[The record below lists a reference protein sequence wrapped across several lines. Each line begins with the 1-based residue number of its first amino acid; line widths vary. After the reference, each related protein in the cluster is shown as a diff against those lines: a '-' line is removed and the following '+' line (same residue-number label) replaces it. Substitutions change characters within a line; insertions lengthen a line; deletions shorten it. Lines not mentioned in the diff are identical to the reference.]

1 MQGSRSYRW
10 FLFALLGLAWA
21 SSSSQAAVDPA
32 WVSDERTAVVEGQR
46 LEHELQWP
54 DAIELYETALEQWPE
69 NEHLTYG
76 LRRAQFQYTIERRYE
91 DRTFHE
97 NLLTLPRTEAFG
109 LLDQV
114 LDNIRSYYVE
124 DITTTSVVAHGTES
138 LWLALDNPAFIETH
152 LANVPEDR
160 IAAYRQ
166 HLRDNYWNREVSYR
180 GGARRLV
187 EELCASAYS
196 QLGLSETAVVM
207 EYVFGACN
215 CLDDYSAVLT
225 PGKRQDLFNNI
236 AGEFVGIGIVMEA
249 DPGHGMLLVNV
260 LPNSPAGEQGLRP
273 GEWIQTIDGVDC
285 LDMSTDEGAG
295 LLTGPDGSM
304 VVLSVVSPVDNRARR
319 VVCNRR
325 RVEVKSVSD
334 ARIIDPERGIAYIQ
348 MTGFSQSTTREM
360 QEALQQL
367 EQQGM
372 RSLIWDL
379 RGNPG
384 GLLSAAVETLDL
396 FVDEGVLVS
405 TRGRLWDQNLT
416 YSAHRLGTLEIPLV
430 LLIDENSASASE
442 IVAGAIR
449 DHQRGTIVGRHS
461 YGKWSV
467 QTIYDTPDG
476 TGIRLTTARFYSPD
490 GHTYTGVGIEPDMVV
505 ELTEEEAAAFRP
517 LGTVDVDN
525 DSDIQAALQVLETT
539 PHYTQR

>member
-1 MQGSRSYRW
+1 MQG
-10 FLFALLGLAWA
+10 FHTFCIGIIAAVGLVWTSLAA
-21 SSSSQAAVDPA
+21 HAAVDPA
-32 WVSDERTAVVEGQR
+32 WVADERTAVVQGQR
-46 LEHELQWP
+46 LEHDLEWR
-54 DAIELYETALEQWPE
+54 DAIELYEQALEQWPE

-76 LRRAQFQYTIERRYE
+76 LRRAQFQFTIQRRYE

-97 NLLTLPRTEAFG
+97 DLLTLPRAEAFS
-109 LLDQV
+109 LFEQV
-114 LDNIRSYYVE
+114 LENIRSYYVE

-138 LWLALDNPAFIETH
+138 LWLALDNPTFIETH
-152 LANVPEDR
+152 LAGVPADR

-166 HLRDNYWNREVSYR
+166 NLRENYWNNEVASR
-180 GGARRLV
+180 AGARRLV
-187 EELCASAYS
+187 EELCASAQS
-196 QLGLSETAVVM
+196 QLGLQDTAVVM
-207 EYVFGACN
+207 EFVFGACN

-225 PGKRQDLFNNI
+225 PGKREDLYNNI

-249 DPGHGMLLVNV
+249 DPGHGMLLVNI
-260 LPNSPAGEQGLRP
+260 LPESPAGEQGLRP

-285 LDMSTDEGAG
+285 SEMSTDEGAG

-304 VVLSVVSPVDNRARR
+304 VVLGVMSPADSRVRR

-325 RVEVKSVSD
+325 RVEVKSVSV
-334 ARIIDPERGIAYIQ
+334 AEIIDSERGIGYIQ

-367 EQQGM
+367 QQQGM

-405 TRGRLWDQNLT
+405 TKGRLWDQNLT
-416 YSAHRLGTLEIPLV
+416 YSAHRLGTLDVPLV

-442 IVAGAIR
+442 IVAGAVR
-449 DHQRGTIVGRHS
+449 DHHRGTIVGRHS

-467 QTIYDTPDG
+467 QTIYDTADD
-476 TGIRLTTARFYSPD
+476 TGIRLTTARFYSPA
-490 GHTYTGVGIEPDMVV
+490 GHTYTGVGIEPEVVV

-517 LGTVDVDN
+517 MGEVDVAGDR
-525 DSDIQAALQVLETT
+525 DIQAALEVIGST
-539 PHYTQR
+539 PQFTQR